1 MYCHVSGSPY
11 YNRTRYQC
19 GSSQRN
25 INASYTM
32 IILHTETR
40 SFPLQQS
47 GELRKEAN
55 GSIING
61 HIIYINDLAN
71 ICKYM
76 MPLSFADDTNLFRG
90 GKNIDDIH
98 DEISHDLDSISEWLK
113 SNKLS
118 LNIKKLI
125 SLYLQG
131 MGPRSHMLTYVLID
145 TLLVK

>member
-1 MYCHVSGSPY
+1 
-11 YNRTRYQC
+11 
-19 GSSQRN
+19 
-25 INASYTM
+25 M

-47 GELRKEAN
+47 GELRKQAK
-55 GSIING
+55 GSIIIG
-61 HIIYINDLAN
+61 QIIYINDLAN

-90 GKNIDDIH
+90 GENIDDIH

-113 SNKLS
+113 SNQLS

-125 SLYLQG
+125 SLYVQG
-131 MGPRSHMLTYVLID
+131 LGPLSHMLTYVLMD
-145 TLLVK
+145 TILVK